1 MAKDPNAV
9 AAKWAQ
15 RLGAASQ
22 AITDGVQAV
31 QVAPGQAAARQSA
44 VWAQN
49 VAAAQQKWAQRVGS
63 VSLQDWQTAM
73 IQKGAPRV
81 ASGAQAAQPKMA
93 AFLGQVLPYIDTV
106 RASLPPRGDI
116 NANIARS
123 AAFIQGMAKF
133 QRR

>member
-15 RLGAASQ
+15 RLSASTQ

-31 QVAPGQAAARQSA
+31 QVAPGAAAARQSQ

-49 VAAAQQKWAQRVGS
+49 VAASQQKWAARVGS
-63 VSLQDWQTAM
+63 VSLSDWQQAM
-73 IQKGAPRV
+73 ITKGAPRV
-81 ASGAQAAQPKMA
+81 ASGATAAQPKMA
-93 AFLGQVLPYIDTV
+93 AFLGQVLPFIDS
-106 RASLPPRGDI
+106 AKSSLPPRGTLDQ
-116 NANIARS
+116 NIARS
-123 AAFIQGMAKF
+123 TAFIQAMSKF